1 MSELLL
7 EAGCKKKQWV
17 YNKDGVDGGFNWIP
31 DGVLLQ
37 DGVCISSNYRKY
49 IAPEQE
55 KTIVNSTIEY
65 QTVRNVDAKEQTLSF
80 DLVLTLEW
88 LDPNI
93 RTSFDKRQEDSNGT
107 ILFPDAVNMIWTP
120 DLYVWNRKK
129 VMNTNGWISL
139 IKSRILPSN
148 TITEEEAETSMIKQ
162 PLKTRVEMKYEIQT
176 TVYCKFQYSKYPMD
190 SQNCSVKLGS
200 SSNGAIF
207 TLFDHSHNHH
217 RTQRYYS
224 VGLIIEVMFF
234 GKGNKEG
241 NDAIGFHVQ
250 MTRLK
255 QPYLMM
261 YYVPCIAIVLVSE
274 LGFLVPLTADGSSS
288 LLVTNLLTLV
298 SLFIYQMVR
307 ILKSVNCYLC
317 RMLKF
322 YRHDYCPVLNCYAFY
337 NSPKVLL
344 QRT

>member
-1 MSELLL
+1 MVDLLL
-7 EAGCKKKQWV
+7 EAGCKKKEWF
-17 YNKDGVDGGFNWIP
+17 YNDDGFAEGYTWIP

-37 DGVCISSNYRKY
+37 KGICISPNYLKY
-49 IAPEQE
+49 IAPEQD
-55 KTIVNSTIEY
+55 KTVVHSTIEY

-93 RTSFDKRQEDSNGT
+93 RTSFDKRLEDTNGT

-148 TITEEEAETSMIKQ
+148 TITEEAAKTNMIKQ
-162 PLKTRVEMKYEIQT
+162 PLKTRVQMKYEIQT

-190 SQNCSVKLGS
+190 TQNCSVKLGS

-207 TLFDHSHNHH
+207 TLLDHGHNHH
-217 RTQRYYS
+217 RTQRYKS
-224 VGLIIEVMFF
+224 VGKIIEVTFF

-307 ILKSVNCYLC
+307 IIESVKYL
-317 RMLKF
+317 L
-322 YRHDYCPVLNCYAFY
+322 
-337 NSPKVLL
+337 
-344 QRT
+344 